1 MLQAMLQVMLYG
13 PRFWAFCSWVLVPGS
28 WALCS
33 LLHGRFVP
41 GSWFLACLRVVA
53 RCFKGRFVGGSM
65 RVGEDILLSER
76 DGKGKGKG
84 NGRASWA

>member
-1 MLQAMLQVMLYG
+1 
-13 PRFWAFCSWVLVPGS
+13 
-28 WALCS
+28 
-33 LLHGRFVP
+33 
-41 GSWFLACLRVVA
+41 
-53 RCFKGRFVGGSM
+53 M